1 LVVSGLAGEH
11 TVGVLRDR
19 PAPVGV
25 CCWLVGVFGVG
36 LVACGLPWSAY
47 LLGVWLGCVS
57 WLGVVVGVGGVVVLV
72 VC

>member
-1 LVVSGLAGEH
+1 M
-11 TVGVLRDR
+11 
-19 PAPVGV
+19 
-25 CCWLVGVFGVG
+25 
-36 LVACGLPWSAY
+36 VACGLPWSAY